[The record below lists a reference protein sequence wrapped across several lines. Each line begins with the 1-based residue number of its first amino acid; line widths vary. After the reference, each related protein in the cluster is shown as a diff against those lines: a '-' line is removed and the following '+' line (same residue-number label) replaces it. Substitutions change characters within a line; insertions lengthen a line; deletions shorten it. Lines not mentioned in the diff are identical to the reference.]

1 MCLGEEG
8 GVYGRVTGQSSGTRW
23 VCRADSCREAPSGTV
38 AAPSLRHSLS
48 TPDSCQ
54 NRCEFPAS
62 SIAWFSE
69 KKKKDKK
76 DKTE

>member
-1 MCLGEEG
+1 MCLGEG
-8 GVYGRVTGQSSGTRW
+8 GEVCGRATEQSLGTRW
-23 VCRADSCREAPSGTV
+23 VCRWDSYREAPSGTV

-54 NRCEFPAS
+54 NRFEFPAS

-69 KKKKDKK
+69 KNFIKL
-76 DKTE
+76 E